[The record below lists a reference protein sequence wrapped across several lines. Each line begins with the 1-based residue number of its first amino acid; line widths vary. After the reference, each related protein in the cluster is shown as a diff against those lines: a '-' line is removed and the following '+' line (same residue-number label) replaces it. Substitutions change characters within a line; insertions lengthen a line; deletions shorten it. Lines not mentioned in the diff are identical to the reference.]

1 MSSTFRASIADVEAL
16 VQAHGYTAGAVK
28 PVPGGHFNESYYVRT
43 VQGPD
48 LVVRIAP
55 PPDAGLLFYERG
67 MMAQEPEI
75 HDIVR
80 RRTDLPVPEIVAFD
94 NTHRHIN
101 RDAIIMERL
110 PGRSLANTRLSRE
123 AMDGLMR
130 DIGSALARLH
140 RNCHARQYGYLGAHA
155 PMNPADRWSD
165 AFLDMWDRLMGDLE
179 GCGVFLPEHADDAR
193 RAIEHNLHAFDYA
206 GPARLLHMD
215 IWTQNI
221 LVDQEGTLCG
231 LIDWD
236 RALWGDP
243 EIEFAVLAY
252 CGFDNEA
259 FREGYGEWAETS
271 TSSGTGTDVRMSF
284 YHLYEVLKY
293 PVIWTLRGGRGE
305 RIASYRDYGLSM
317 IRELL

>member
-1 MSSTFRASIADVEAL
+1 MSTPQRASISEIESL

-43 VQGPD
+43 TAGPD

-55 PPDAGLLFYERG
+55 PGDAGLLFYERG

-80 RRTDLPVPEIVAFD
+80 RRTNLPVPEIVSFD
-94 NTHRHIN
+94 DTHRILD

-110 PGRSLANTRLSRE
+110 PGRSLAYTRLTRE
-123 AMDGLMR
+123 AMDSLMR
-130 DIGSALARLH
+130 DIGAALAQLH
-140 RNCHARQYGYLGAHA
+140 RTCHARQYGYLGAHA
-155 PMNPADRWSD
+155 PMLPADRWSD
-165 AFLDMWDRLMGDLE
+165 AFMDMWDRLMGDLE

-193 RAIEHNLHAFDYA
+193 RAIERNLNAFNYA

-221 LVDQEGTLCG
+221 LVDHEGTLCG
-231 LIDWD
+231 IIDWD

-243 EIEFAVLAY
+243 GMEFAVLAY

-259 FREGYGEWAETS
+259 FRQGYGASPNDSPPGEPDAE
-271 TSSGTGTDVRMSF
+271 VRSRF

-293 PVIWTLRGGRGE
+293 PVIWTLRGGRSN
-305 RIASYRDYGLSM
+305 RIASYRDYGLS
-317 IRELL
+317 IIKELL

>member
-1 MSSTFRASIADVEAL
+1 MSTPHRASVSEIESL
-16 VQAHGYTAGAVK
+16 IQAHGYTAGAVK

-43 VQGPD
+43 TAGPD

-55 PPDAGLLFYERG
+55 PGDAGLLFYERG

-94 NTHRHIN
+94 DTHRILD

-110 PGRSLANTRLSRE
+110 PGRSLAYTRLTRE
-123 AMDGLMR
+123 AMDSLMR
-130 DIGSALARLH
+130 DIGAALAQLH
-140 RNCHARQYGYLGAHA
+140 RSCHARQYGYLGAHA
-155 PMNPADRWSD
+155 PMLPADRWSD
-165 AFLDMWDRLMGDLE
+165 AFMDMWDRLMGDLE
-179 GCGVFLPEHADDAR
+179 GCGVFLPEHADEAR
-193 RAIEHNLHAFDYA
+193 RAIEHNLNAFDYA

-221 LVDQEGTLCG
+221 LVDHEGTLCG
-231 LIDWD
+231 IIDWD

-243 EIEFAVLAY
+243 GMEFAVLAY

-259 FREGYGEWAETS
+259 FWQGYGASPNDSARSWPEAA
-271 TSSGTGTDVRMSF
+271 VRSRF

-293 PVIWTLRGGRGE
+293 PVIWTLRGGRSN
-305 RIASYRDYGLSM
+305 RIASYRDYGLS
-317 IRELL
+317 IIKELL

>member
-1 MSSTFRASIADVEAL
+1 MSRSERASVSEIESL

-43 VQGPD
+43 TAGPD

-55 PPDAGLLFYERG
+55 PEDAGLLFYERG

-80 RRTDLPVPEIVAFD
+80 RRTNLPVPEIIAFD
-94 NTHRHIN
+94 DTHRILD

-110 PGRSLANTRLSRE
+110 PGRSLAYTRLTRE
-123 AMDGLMR
+123 AMDSLMR
-130 DIGSALARLH
+130 DTGAALAQLH

-155 PMNPADRWSD
+155 PMLPADRWSD
-165 AFLDMWDRLMGDLE
+165 AFMDMWDRLMGDLE
-179 GCGVFLPEHADDAR
+179 GCGVFLPEDADDAR
-193 RAIEHNLHAFDYA
+193 RAIERNLEVFDYA

-221 LVDQEGTLCG
+221 LVDDEGTLCG
-231 LIDWD
+231 IIDWD

-243 EIEFAVLAY
+243 GMEFAVLAY

-259 FREGYGEWAETS
+259 FRQGYGGSPDESAQS
-271 TSSGTGTDVRMSF
+271 GSGTEVRRRF

-293 PVIWTLRGGRGE
+293 PVIWTLRGGRSN
-305 RIASYRDYGLSM
+305 RIAEYRDYGLSV
-317 IRELL
+317 IKELL